1 MNPKPSVSMTKTFFI
16 FLTGFALFACLPA
29 ACKTV
34 QPYQRTYLNDYEMQ
48 LSKNAGAKFED
59 YVHVVREG
67 GTVPGGV
74 KSSGGCGCN

>member
-1 MNPKPSVSMTKTFFI
+1 MNLKRSVSMTKTFFI
-16 FLTGFALFACLPA
+16 FLTGFACLLA

-34 QPYQRTYLNDYEMQ
+34 HPYQRTYLNDYEMQ